1 MKLQAKEGHFLTENF
16 DVQASERRFLQNIEL
31 AGSDEAK
38 YWKEVSQTE
47 KEAMEFQSSL
57 FGDEGVSYGYLKKL
71 ETVESAIPKYINE
84 AGLTAGQALEMQK
97 YYPEW
102 GGENAPIGKEVANGF
117 RFKHHTSAEEDYTL
131 YEVIQP
137 HTLSAEWVPGVGT
150 ESLYKV
156 VTEHEG
162 TKEDPIPWE
171 HNMELVEGKYYTDKG
186 ILYLCIRNSGIA
198 LSYDLADLVSG
209 GYVEPVTE
217 EPEQP
222 EEGEGTD
229 NPEEGSGE
237 NTGDGEG
244 TSPEQPAEPD
254 GTLENPIPYTA
265 GKTELLKDKYYIEDG
280 ITYVCIQNG
289 GVQIYKLSEMPAI
302 AQPI

>member
-102 GGENAPIGKEVANGF
+102 GDENAPAGKEVDSGF
-117 RFKHHTSAEEDYTL
+117 RFKYRTPEEADYTL

-137 HTLSAEWVPGVGT
+137 HTLSSEWVPGAGT

-156 VTEHEG
+156 VTEHKG
-162 TKEDPIPWE
+162 SIEDPIPWE
-171 HNMELVEGKYYTDKG
+171 HNMELVEGLYYTDKDV
-186 ILYLCIRNSGIA
+186 LYICVRDSGIA

-209 GYVEPVTE
+209 GYVEPVEE

-222 EEGEGTD
+222 EEG
-229 NPEEGSGE
+229 N
-237 NTGDGEG
+237 
-244 TSPEQPAEPD
+244 PEQPSEPD

-265 GKTELLKDKYYIEDG
+265 GKTELVKDKYYTEDG
-280 ITYVCIQNG
+280 ITYLCIQG
-289 GVQIYKLSEMPAI
+289 AGVQVYRLSEIPAI
-302 AQPI
+302 AQKVQE

>member
-57 FGDEGVSYGYLKKL
+57 FGDEGVRYGYLKKL

-117 RFKHHTSAEEDYTL
+117 RFKHRTSSEEDYTL

-156 VTEHEG
+156 VTEHKG
-162 TKEDPIPWE
+162 SIEDPIPWE
-171 HNMELVEGKYYTDKG
+171 HNMELVEGLYYTDKDV
-186 ILYLCIRNSGIA
+186 LYICVRDSGIA

-209 GYVEPVTE
+209 GYVEPVEE

-222 EEGEGTD
+222 EEG
-229 NPEEGSGE
+229 N
-237 NTGDGEG
+237 
-244 TSPEQPAEPD
+244 PEQPSEPD

-265 GKTELLKDKYYIEDG
+265 GKTELVKDKYYTEDG
-280 ITYVCIQNG
+280 VTYLCIQG
-289 GVQIYKLSEMPAI
+289 AGVQVYKLSEIPAI
-302 AQPI
+302 AQKVQE

>member
-117 RFKHHTSAEEDYTL
+117 RFKHRTSSEEDYTL

-156 VTEHEG
+156 VMEHKG
-162 TKEDPIPWE
+162 SIEDPIPWE
-171 HNMELVEGKYYTDKG
+171 HNMELVEGLYYTDKDV
-186 ILYLCIRNSGIA
+186 LYLCVRDSGIA

-209 GYVEPVTE
+209 GYVEPVEE

-222 EEGEGTD
+222 EEG
-229 NPEEGSGE
+229 N
-237 NTGDGEG
+237 
-244 TSPEQPAEPD
+244 PEQPSEPD

-265 GKTELLKDKYYIEDG
+265 GKTELVKDKYYTEDG
-280 ITYVCIQNG
+280 ITYLCIQG
-289 GVQIYKLSEMPAI
+289 AGVQVYRLSEIPAI
-302 AQPI
+302 AQKVQE

>member
-117 RFKHHTSAEEDYTL
+117 RFKYRTPEEADYTL

-137 HTLSAEWVPGVGT
+137 HTLSSEWVPGAGT

-156 VTEHEG
+156 VTEHKG
-162 TKEDPIPWE
+162 SIEDPIPWE
-171 HNMELVEGKYYTDKG
+171 HNMELVEGLYYTDKDV
-186 ILYLCIRNSGIA
+186 LYICVRDSGIA
-198 LSYDLADLVSG
+198 LPYDLADLVSG
-209 GYVEPVTE
+209 GYVEPVEE

-222 EEGEGTD
+222 EEG
-229 NPEEGSGE
+229 N
-237 NTGDGEG
+237 
-244 TSPEQPAEPD
+244 PEQPSEPD

-265 GKTELLKDKYYIEDG
+265 GKTELVKDKYYTEDG
-280 ITYVCIQNG
+280 VTYLCIQG
-289 GVQIYKLSEMPAI
+289 AGVQVYKLSEIPAI
-302 AQPI
+302 AQKVQE